1 MLTSV
6 LEEFCDN
13 VLEEFCDN
21 IDCEQC
27 SEEYL
32 RYSWCCLF
40 ECGQHEFCAGCDR
53 GIYGEKLKE

>member
-13 VLEEFCDN
+13 
-21 IDCEQC
+21 IDCERC

-40 ECGQHEFCAGCDR
+40 ECGQHEFCRNCDR
-53 GIYGEKLKE
+53 GIYGEKLKELKE